1 MNPLRPVSLTLAAVA
16 VLTGAGPAEATFP
29 GANGGITFA
38 QRTGSGDSDPVLVEH
53 RRLAAARPGGNPR
66 TLIDCELTDG
76 APSGGDCTAT
86 SYGTPS
92 YSADGARI
100 VFDAGAGLG
109 VLELGAPGPPR
120 LLSAVS
126 ADDGDPAFSPDGRR
140 IVFSGANERGTT
152 DLYVRSL
159 AGGPARP
166 IVNDAGEPA
175 WSSRNTL
182 AYVRSGNVYVARPD
196 GSGRRFVT
204 SGVSPDWSPRAS
216 RLALV
221 RPLAQLVF
229 DGPTGRIYTVQPSGR
244 DLRRV
249 GRATNASHPVWSP
262 DARSIAF
269 DGFDLGVYA
278 KRIDSS
284 RPAVEVAPTQVSG
297 ESGFIVSSD
306 PTWRPLPR

>member
-1 MNPLRPVSLTLAAVA
+1 MLAALPALAVAVTLAAA
-16 VLTGAGPAEATFP
+16 QPADATFP
-29 GANGGITFA
+29 GRNGGITFE
-38 QRTGSGDSDPVLVEH
+38 QRTATGDSDPQLVEH
-53 RRLAAARPGGNPR
+53 RRLAAARPGARPR

-76 APSGGDCTAT
+76 SPSGGDCTAT

-92 YSADGARI
+92 YSPDGNRI
-100 VFDAGAGLG
+100 VFDAGARIG
-109 VLELGAPGPPR
+109 VFDLSAPGPPR

-126 ADDGDPAFSPDGRR
+126 SDDGDPAFAPDGRR
-140 IVFSGANERGTT
+140 IVFSGANDRGTT
-152 DLYVRSL
+152 DLYVRNVE
-159 AGGPARP
+159 GGGARL
-166 IVNDAGEPA
+166 IINDAGEPA

-196 GSGRRFVT
+196 GSGRRFVS

-216 RLALV
+216 RLVVV
-221 RPLAQLVF
+221 RPSPQLVF
-229 DGPTGRIYTVQPSGR
+229 DGPTGRIYTVLPSGR

-249 GRATNASHPVWSP
+249 GRTTNASHPVWSP

-278 KRIDSS
+278 RRVEGS

-297 ESGFIVSSD
+297 ESGSIVSTN
-306 PTWRPLPR
+306 PAWRPLRP